1 MKRLTTVLV
10 IAVAV
15 LLILTTAILATTA
28 WGSILRVG
36 HMGSD
41 ALIAHMAA
49 SGVFVTL
56 VPIAAIIIPRW
67 VAKSRTSAADTD
79 RGSTRIAGLLF
90 WLWLAASWV
99 TMATMLSSMVQNL
112 GTTGLL
118 TMLSIHR
125 WSGAVTVVTLVL
137 LIVVGIATR
146 RWREVPAE

>member
-1 MKRLTTVLV
+1 MKRWLSLLV
-10 IAVAV
+10 IVVGV
-15 LLILTTAILATTA
+15 LLILTTAVLATTA
-28 WGSILRVG
+28 WGSILRIG

-67 VAKSRTSAADTD
+67 ARRNRLSAADSA
-79 RGSTRIAGLLF
+79 RGPLRLAGLLF
-90 WLWLAASWV
+90 WLWLAASWI

-112 GTTGLL
+112 GTTGLI

-125 WSGAVTVVTLVL
+125 WSGAITVITLVL
-137 LIVVGIATR
+137 LTVAGIATR